1 MASRSQNGRLI
12 RPKKKGVTSLR
23 GHTLSVSHNNYR
35 AIQSTELYR
44 PNHIAVRVLVDQQHG
59 SVTNGGYVMGRDLQ
73 YSQRLMPDDNDYG
86 GYAVQQIQ
94 PWNKSN

>member
-23 GHTLSVSHNNYR
+23 GHTLSVRHNNYR

-44 PNHIAVRVLVDQQHG
+44 PNHIAVKE
-59 SVTNGGYVMGRDLQ
+59 
-73 YSQRLMPDDNDYG
+73 YSSINNTVQSRTADTLW
-86 GYAVQQIQ
+86 AVICSIV
-94 PWNKSN
+94 KD